1 MYNHKQKYATIFNL
15 RLFISAYECMLR
27 FCQVCYSIGVHSLPS
42 SIQLELSQCAALTYG
57 QVYRDFCAKHS
68 KLTQNVALQLHFDI
82 KFVMQIMISGDRSD
96 ITDLCQKVLNL
107 LEDHID
113 PFDFSVFTPY
123 ISAHVKRSILRHQS
137 LISVMIPNDR
147 YYFFNFDKYVLSPIA
162 KIAFST
168 LLVHWGR

>member
-1 MYNHKQKYATIFNL
+1 MDMKYL
-15 RLFISAYECMLR
+15 PFIPAYECMLK
-27 FCQVCYSIGVHSLPS
+27 FCQECYKIGVHSLPT

-57 QVYRDFCAKHS
+57 QVYREFCAKNS

-82 KFVMQIMISGDRSD
+82 EFVMQAVISSERSD
-96 ITDLCQKVLNL
+96 ITDQCQNVLNS

-113 PFDFSVFTPY
+113 PFDFSVFSPY

-147 YYFFNFDKYVLSPIA
+147 YVF
-162 KIAFST
+162 KINST
-168 LLVHWGR
+168 IVY

>member
-1 MYNHKQKYATIFNL
+1 MDMKYL
-15 RLFISAYECMLR
+15 PFISAYECMLK
-27 FCQVCYSIGVHSLPS
+27 FCQECYKIGVHSLPT

-57 QVYRDFCAKHS
+57 QVYREFCAKNS

-82 KFVMQIMISGDRSD
+82 EFVMQVVISSERSD
-96 ITDLCQKVLNL
+96 ITDQCQNVLNS

-113 PFDFSVFTPY
+113 PFDFSVFSPY

-147 YYFFNFDKYVLSPIA
+147 YVSKYNTRGPRIVLILGHMGTA
-162 KIAFST
+162 Q
-168 LLVHWGR
+168 L

>member
-1 MYNHKQKYATIFNL
+1 
-15 RLFISAYECMLR
+15 MLR

-147 YYFFNFDKYVLSPIA
+147 YYFFLNFNAMLFSSIA
-162 KIAFST
+162 KTA
-168 LLVHWGR
+168 LAHWRRIFPELPFKFLYRHM